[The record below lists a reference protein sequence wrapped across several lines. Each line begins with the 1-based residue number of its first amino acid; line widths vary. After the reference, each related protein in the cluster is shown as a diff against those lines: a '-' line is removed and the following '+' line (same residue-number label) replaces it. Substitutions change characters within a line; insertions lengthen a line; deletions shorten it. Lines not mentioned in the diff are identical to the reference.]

1 MFENKYGKDKEIV
14 KLELIV
20 TIQGNIEVLRIAYV
34 IYNIAYLKGFLQ
46 LFIVDL
52 SMIIILL

>member
-34 IYNIAYLKGFLQ
+34 IYNIAYLKGFL
-46 LFIVDL
+46 
-52 SMIIILL
+52 